1 MAAVH
6 GAGRPEPGADGIQF
20 TVPGWTVNEIPST
33 PWASRSRQIK
43 VLRSRSTRIAAGS
56 ERPLF
61 VFLSRRAARRSAP
74 FDAAAAQSSHD
85 DRQRLSPSLEAGS
98 EKEATGI
105 GAWRP
110 ESDRGAG
117 LPGRA
122 HLSEPAGGAL
132 SSRAAAL
139 VAGKDS
145 RRLPFHLDN

>member
-1 MAAVH
+1 MKYRPPLGLSQPLDRSCAVEINL
-6 GAGRPEPGADGIQF
+6 AYSCSLQA
-20 TVPGWTVNEIPST
+20 VP
-33 PWASRSRQIK
+33 
-43 VLRSRSTRIAAGS
+43 
-56 ERPLF
+56 F

-139 VAGKDS
+139 VAGKDGQ
-145 RRLPFHLDN
+145 RLPFHLDN